1 MIKFRIN
8 ENKNNEHCFQVLGN
22 INLNGKDYKAK
33 FFVFADDEKDAKE
46 KLKTFQQV
54 RLMKYNLQTF
64 ADAQRAY
71 KKEFGTNVELDSEEF
86 IKYIKS

>member
-8 ENKNNEHCFQVLGN
+8 ENKYNEHCFQVLGN

-86 IKYIKS
+86 IKYIKQ

>member
-8 ENKNNEHCFQVLGN
+8 ENKHNEHCFQVLGN

-54 RLMKYNLQTF
+54 RLM
-64 ADAQRAY
+64 
-71 KKEFGTNVELDSEEF
+71 
-86 IKYIKS
+86 